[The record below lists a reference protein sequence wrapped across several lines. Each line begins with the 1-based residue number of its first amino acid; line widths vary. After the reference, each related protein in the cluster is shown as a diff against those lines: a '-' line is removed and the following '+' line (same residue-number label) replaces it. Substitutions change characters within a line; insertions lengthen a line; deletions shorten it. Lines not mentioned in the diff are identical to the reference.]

1 MLNQEDQSP
10 LLQSKDWQKLQN
22 DLGETTFF
30 EETSKFKFLAIKKKI
45 PFGFYLYLP
54 YGPYLDPSATSEDAK
69 ACFEK
74 LISLAK
80 KESTI
85 FIRIEPQK
93 FTNNS
98 PIQMDN
104 LSENQKK
111 LNVAQYFNLN
121 QKLLRKTKDLNPA
134 ETWCLDL
141 TSSVPEIL
149 TNFSQGTR
157 TRHNNYKKKGLTVEV
172 TKNPEDI
179 KYLVSLQHKLAK
191 ERHIASFS
199 EQYLKTELSQ
209 PFASLYLVRYQNPST
224 TLPTSAKNTQVKN
237 TPEKTDVASSTSAK
251 PGKTNPTSSTSAKNA
266 LVETPTKDI
275 KSTKPTPKDGEII
288 AASLFFDYQGT
299 RFYMQSAANLDFKH
313 LPATVALLSHAIFTA
328 KEDGLKTLDF
338 WGIAPENA
346 DTSHPWYG
354 FTEFKKS
361 FGGYE
366 KIYAGTFDYLV
377 DPKKYHLYSLLR
389 KINRIKRKIIK
400 TKD

>member
-10 LLQSKDWQKLQN
+10 LLQSKNWQKLQN
-22 DLGETTFF
+22 DLGKTTFF

-45 PFGFYLYLP
+45 PFGYYLYLP
-54 YGPYLDPSATSEDAK
+54 YGPYLNPDATPEDAK
-69 ACFEK
+69 ACFK
-74 LISLAK
+74 KIISLAK
-80 KESTI
+80 KESAI

-93 FTNNS
+93 FTDNS
-98 PIQMDN
+98 PIQMNN

-121 QKLLRKTKDLNPA
+121 QKLLKKTKDLNPA

-172 TKNPEDI
+172 TKNPKDI
-179 KYLVSLQHKLAK
+179 RYLVNLQHKLAK

-209 PFASLYLVRYQNPST
+209 PFASLYLVRYQTPSA
-224 TLPTSAKNTQVKN
+224 TLPTNAKNAQVKN
-237 TPEKTDVASSTSAK
+237 TPEKTNLASSTSAK
-251 PGKTNPTSSTSAKNA
+251 LEKTNIASSTGAKNA
-266 LVETPTKDI
+266 LVETPSKDL

-313 LPATVALLSHAIFTA
+313 LPATVALLSHAIFSA
-328 KEDGLKTLDF
+328 MEDGLKTLDF

-346 DTSHPWYG
+346 NASHPWYG

-366 KIYAGTFDYLV
+366 KIYAGTFDYLIN
-377 DPKKYHLYSLLR
+377 PRKYHLYSLLR

>member
-30 EETSKFKFLAIKKKI
+30 EETSKYKFLAIKKKI
-45 PFGFYLYLP
+45 PFGYYLYLP

-69 ACFEK
+69 ACFKK

-80 KESTI
+80 KESAI

-111 LNVAQYFNLN
+111 LNVTQYFNLN
-121 QKLLRKTKDLNPA
+121 QKLLKKTKDLNPA

-209 PFASLYLVRYQNPST
+209 PFASLYLVRYQTPSA
-224 TLPTSAKNTQVKN
+224 TLPTNAKNAQVKN
-237 TPEKTDVASSTSAK
+237 NPEKTNLASSTSTK
-251 PGKTNPTSSTSAKNA
+251 LEKTNLASSTSAKNA
-266 LVETPTKDI
+266 LVETPSKDT

-338 WGIAPENA
+338 WGIAPEDA
-346 DTSHPWYG
+346 DASHHWYG

-366 KIYAGTFDYLV
+366 KIYAGTFDYLI
-377 DPKKYHLYSLLR
+377 KHKEKNLYSILR

>member
-10 LLQSKDWQKLQN
+10 LLQSKDWQKLQD

-80 KESTI
+80 KESAI

-104 LSENQKK
+104 LSEKQKK
-111 LNVAQYFNLN
+111 VNVAQYFNLN

-179 KYLVSLQHKLAK
+179 KYLVRLQHKLAK

-209 PFASLYLVRYQNPST
+209 PFASLYLVRYQTPST
-224 TLPTSAKNTQVKN
+224 TLPTSAKNAQVKN
-237 TPEKTDVASSTSAK
+237 SPKKADIASSTSTK
-251 PGKTNPTSSTSAKNA
+251 LEKTNIASSTSAKNA
-266 LVETPTKDI
+266 LVETPSKDI
-275 KSTKPTPKDGEII
+275 KSTKPAPKDGEII

-346 DTSHPWYG
+346 DASHPWYG

-366 KIYAGTFDYLV
+366 KIYAGTFDYLI
-377 DPKKYHLYSLLR
+377 DPRKYHLYSLLR